1 MIYSTGKTGRNEQEL
16 KMQPLT
22 QDRVAAAGRPGLL
35 APDTSGMNFYRAD
48 PALTDLLRLHLPD
61 VLFRHIEPHL
71 DRLGELAGGHLDE
84 CARLADRH
92 PPVLHQRDRFGSDSQ
107 HIEYHPAY
115 RELENAAFGQFG
127 IHAMSVRKG
136 ILGWPDKYP
145 VVAKHAFTF
154 LFNQAEF
161 GLGCPINVTDGCAK
175 LLNNFGSEAL
185 KARYLDGL
193 TETDMSKLTQG
204 GQFMTEKEGGS
215 DVGTLT
221 TTAVPE
227 GDHWRL
233 YGEKWFCSN
242 ADAEIVMLLARPEG
256 AGPGTRGVG
265 LFLMPRRLEDGSQ
278 NHYRIVR
285 LKDKLGTRS
294 MASGEIKLEGAIAYA
309 VGKLDRGFVQ
319 MAEMVNSSR
328 LSNGVKSTAL
338 MRRAHHDAM
347 TVAKN
352 RVVFGQRIIDLPL
365 ARRQLMKIGLATE
378 QALSMSFLTAD
389 ALDRAEAGSQDAA
402 ALLRILTP
410 TLKFRAT
417 RDARK
422 VCGDALEMRGGIGYI
437 EEFATARLL
446 RDAHLG
452 SIWEGTGN
460 IVAIDTLKRAVG
472 RHGADSAL
480 AADLHARLDDSAN
493 VPQAWRDRLRGLSDR
508 AVAFTRE
515 VASRSDNEA
524 EARRATSLLY
534 HVASAVALAWEGGRI
549 HELRGDARRL
559 LWSRMVV
566 DHRIAAGDP
575 FRLTE
580 NAAQRAITGHL
591 LGERDVGMTE
601 VGELLAAP

>member
-1 MIYSTGKTGRNEQEL
+1 ML
-16 KMQPLT
+16 KLNKHDDVTAPVGQ
-22 QDRVAAAGRPGLL
+22 PGLL

-48 PALTDLLRLHLPD
+48 PALTDLLRIHLPD
-61 VLFRHIEPHL
+61 ALFRHIEPHL
-71 DRLGELAGGHLDE
+71 DRLGALAGGHLDE

-92 PPVLHQRDRFGSDSQ
+92 VPVLHQRDRFGRDAQ
-107 HIEYHPAY
+107 WIEYHPAY
-115 RELENAAFGQFG
+115 RELERAAFGEFG
-127 IHAMSVRKG
+127 IHAMSIRKG

-175 LLNNFGSEAL
+175 LLANFGSEAL
-185 KARYLDGL
+185 KTRYLDGL
-193 TETDMSKLTQG
+193 TQTDMSRLTQG

-215 DVGTLT
+215 DVGKLT
-221 TTAVPE
+221 TSAVQE

-233 YGEKWFCSN
+233 SGEKWFCSN
-242 ADAEIVMLLARPEG
+242 ADAEVVMLLARPQG
-256 AGPGTRGVG
+256 AVGGTSGVG

-309 VGKLDRGFVQ
+309 VGKLDCGFVQ

-338 MRRAHHDAM
+338 MRRAYHDAM
-347 TVAKN
+347 TVAQN
-352 RVVFGQRIIDLPL
+352 RVVFGSRIIDLPL
-365 ARRQLMKIGLATE
+365 ARRQLMKIMLATE
-378 QALSMSFLTAD
+378 QALSMSFVTAD

-460 IVAIDTLKRAVG
+460 IVALDALKRAVR
-472 RHGADSAL
+472 RHGADAAL

-493 VPQAWRDRLRGLSDR
+493 VPQAWRDRLRDLTDR
-508 AVAFTRE
+508 AIGFARE
-515 VASRSDNEA
+515 VAGDSENEA

-549 HELRGDARRL
+549 HEMRGDARRL
-559 LWSRMVV
+559 LLSRLVI
-566 DHRIAAGDP
+566 DHRLQASDP
-575 FRLTE
+575 FRFTE
-580 NAAQRAITGHL
+580 NSAQRAVTGHL
-591 LGERDVGMTE
+591 LGDRAVGMAE
-601 VGELLAAP
+601 VGELLVAA

>member
-1 MIYSTGKTGRNEQEL
+1 MPEPAKHDEATSADQ
-16 KMQPLT
+16 
-22 QDRVAAAGRPGLL
+22 PGLL

-48 PALTDLLRLHLPD
+48 PALTDLLRIHLPD
-61 VLFRHIEPHL
+61 PLFRHIEPHL
-71 DRLGELAGGHLDE
+71 DRLGALAGGHLDE

-92 PPVLHQRDRFGSDSQ
+92 VPVLHQRDRFGRDAQ
-107 HIEYHPAY
+107 WIEYHPAY
-115 RELENAAFGQFG
+115 RELERAAFGEFG
-127 IHAMSVRKG
+127 IHAMSLRKG
-136 ILGWPDKYP
+136 IMGWPQPYP

-175 LLNNFGSEAL
+175 LLATFGSAAL
-185 KARYLDGL
+185 KAKYLDGL
-193 TETDMSKLTQG
+193 TQTDMARLTQG

-215 DVGTLT
+215 DVGKLT
-221 TTAVPE
+221 TSAVQE

-233 YGEKWFCSN
+233 TGEKWFCSN
-242 ADAEIVMLLARPEG
+242 ADAEVVMLLARPQG
-256 AGPGTRGVG
+256 AEAGTRGVG
-265 LFLMPRRLEDGSQ
+265 LFLMPRRLDDGSP

-347 TVAKN
+347 TVAAN
-352 RVVFGQRIIDLPL
+352 RVVFGSRIIDLPL
-365 ARRQLMKIGLATE
+365 ARRQLMKIMLATE

-460 IVAIDTLKRAVG
+460 IVALDALKRAVG
-472 RHGADSAL
+472 RHGAEAAL
-480 AADLHARLDDSAN
+480 AADLHARLDDSTS
-493 VPQAWRDRLRGLSDR
+493 VPQAWRDRLRDLADR
-508 AVAFTRE
+508 SIGFARE
-515 VASRSDNEA
+515 VASRTDNEA
-524 EARRATSLLY
+524 DARRATSLLY
-534 HVASAVALAWEGGRI
+534 HVSSAVVLAWEGGRI
-549 HELRGDARRL
+549 HSMRGDARRL
-559 LWSRMVV
+559 LLSRMVI
-566 DHRIAAGDP
+566 DHRVSSNDP

-580 NAAQRAITGHL
+580 NPLQRTITGHL
-591 LGERDVGMTE
+591 LGERVIGMAE
-601 VGELLAAP
+601 VGELLVAA

>member
-1 MIYSTGKTGRNEQEL
+1 MTNIGWNEQGL
-16 KMQPLT
+16 KMQPRMH
-22 QDRVAAAGRPGLL
+22 DRATGSANQPGLL
-35 APDTSGMNFYRAD
+35 APDTTGMNFYRAD

-61 VLFRHIEPHL
+61 ALFRHIEPYL
-71 DRLGELAGGHLDE
+71 DRLGELAGGYLDE

-92 PPVLHQRDRFGSDSQ
+92 TPVLHQRDKFGRDAQ
-107 HIEYHPAY
+107 YIEYHPAY
-115 RELENAAFGQFG
+115 RELEKAAFGEFG
-127 IHAMSVRKG
+127 IHALSIRKG
-136 ILGWPDKYP
+136 IMGWPDKYP

-154 LFNQAEF
+154 LFNQTEF
-161 GLGCPINVTDGCAK
+161 GMGCPINVTDGCAK

-185 KARYLDGL
+185 KAKYLDGL
-193 TETDMSKLTQG
+193 TQTDMSKLTQG

-221 TTAVPE
+221 TSAVQE

-242 ADAEIVMLLARPEG
+242 ADAKVVMLLARPEG

-265 LFLMPRRLEDGSQ
+265 LFLMPRYLDDGSQ

-294 MASGEIKLEGAIAYA
+294 MASGEIKFEGAIAYA

-347 TVAKN
+347 TVARN
-352 RVVFGQRIIDLPL
+352 RVVFGSRIIDLPL
-365 ARRQLMKIGLATE
+365 ARRQLMKIMLPTE

-437 EEFATARLL
+437 EEFATSRLL

-460 IVAIDTLKRAVG
+460 IVAIDTLTRAVG
-472 RHGADSAL
+472 RHGADAAL
-480 AADLHARLDDSAN
+480 AADLHARLDDSAD
-493 VPQAWRDRLRGLSDR
+493 VPQAWRDRLRELSDR
-508 AVAFTRE
+508 AVGFARE
-515 VASRSDNEA
+515 VASRSDNEGD
-524 EARRATSLLY
+524 ARRATSLLY

-549 HELRGDARRL
+549 HEMRGDARRL
-559 LWSRMVV
+559 LLSRMVI
-566 DHRIAAGDP
+566 DHRVAAGDP
-575 FRLTE
+575 FRLAE
-580 NAAQRAITGHL
+580 NTTQRAITDHL
-591 LGERDVGMTE
+591 LGERSVGMAE
-601 VGELLAAP
+601 VGELLVAA

>member
-1 MIYSTGKTGRNEQEL
+1 
-16 KMQPLT
+16 
-22 QDRVAAAGRPGLL
+22 
-35 APDTSGMNFYRAD
+35 
-48 PALTDLLRLHLPD
+48 
-61 VLFRHIEPHL
+61 
-71 DRLGELAGGHLDE
+71 
-84 CARLADRH
+84 
-92 PPVLHQRDRFGSDSQ
+92 
-107 HIEYHPAY
+107 
-115 RELENAAFGQFG
+115 
-127 IHAMSVRKG
+127 
-136 ILGWPDKYP
+136 

-175 LLNNFGSEAL
+175 LLAKFGSEAL
-185 KARYLDGL
+185 KAKYLDGL
-193 TETDMSKLTQG
+193 TQTDMGLLTQG

-221 TTAVPE
+221 TMAVQE

-233 YGEKWFCSN
+233 TGEKWFCSN
-242 ADAEIVMLLARPEG
+242 ADAKVVMLLALPQGAEG
-256 AGPGTRGVG
+256 GTRGVG
-265 LFLMPRRLEDGSQ
+265 LFLMPRTLDDGSP

-309 VGKLDRGFVQ
+309 VGRLDRGFVQ

-347 TVAKN
+347 TVANN
-352 RVVFGQRIIDLPL
+352 RVVFGSRIIDLPL
-365 ARRQLMKIGLATE
+365 ARRQLMKIMLATE
-378 QALSMSFLTAD
+378 QALSMSFVTAD
-389 ALDRAEAGSQDAA
+389 ALDRGEAGSQDAA

-437 EEFATARLL
+437 EEFATSRLL

-472 RHGADSAL
+472 RHGAEAAL
-480 AADLHARLDDSAN
+480 SADLHARLDDSPN
-493 VPQAWRDRLRGLSDR
+493 VPQAWRDTLRGLVDR
-508 AVAFTRE
+508 AVAFARE
-515 VASRSDNEA
+515 VAGRFDNEA

-534 HVASAVALAWEGGRI
+534 HVASAVTLAWEGGRI
-549 HELRGDARRL
+549 HEMRGDARRL
-559 LWSRMVV
+559 LLSRMVI
-566 DHRIAAGDP
+566 DHRVSASDP

-580 NAAQRAITGHL
+580 NPVQRAITGHL
-591 LGERDVGMTE
+591 LGERAVGMAE
-601 VGELLAAP
+601 VGELLGAA